1 MLNIKCFYCGNSFT
15 LSPETVA
22 AWLEAHKEEKPR
34 HYTVQCTSCRKAIKV
49 PIKQIERGLPK
60 TTDS

>member
-1 MLNIKCFYCGNSFT
+1 MLNIKCFYCGKSFT

-22 AWLEAHKEEKPR
+22 AWLEANKEEKPK
-34 HYTVQCTSCRKAIKV
+34 HYSAQCTFCRKTIKV
-49 PIKQIERGLPK
+49 QVKQLERGLPK